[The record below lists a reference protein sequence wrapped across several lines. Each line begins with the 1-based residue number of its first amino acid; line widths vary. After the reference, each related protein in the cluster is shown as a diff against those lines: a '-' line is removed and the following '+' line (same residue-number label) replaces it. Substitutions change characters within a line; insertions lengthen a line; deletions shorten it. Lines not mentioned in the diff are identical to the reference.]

1 MANLLRK
8 ISCDNCGSSDA
19 NAQYDDGSSYCF
31 SCDTYKG
38 DPNSRKEF
46 MKPKPKVKSSAF
58 TETVKLEKDRKVKE
72 PLSKERSEEIKSSTE
87 FDPNG
92 YRGIKLETNRFYG
105 TRYEYDSEQNIEKVY
120 YPVTRDNELSGYKVR
135 EHPKTFFAEGATG
148 NDCDLFGAFRFR
160 AGGKYVLITEGEHD
174 AMAAFQMLKE
184 YNESKNSEF
193 VTAVVSITVGAGNP
207 TKQLQANYDFL
218 NSFDNVIV
226 GFDSDEPGQS
236 AMEKVVSFLPKGKVR
251 LAKWRLKDANK
262 YLEDG
267 KERMFIQDFYAAKP
281 YVPAG
286 VVASTELY
294 DKILQQAVI
303 EKVPF
308 PPFLSK
314 LAAML
319 GDGLM
324 LGHIYNIAAMTSIG
338 KTAIVNELIYYWIFN
353 SPHLVGVVSM
363 ELNSGQYGETMLSR
377 HLQTKLA
384 RLSPSDK
391 AEQLANRG
399 IIQKGKELFE
409 REDGSPRFYLVD
421 DRDGT
426 VEQIQEVIEQ
436 MVIGSGVKIVVI
448 DPLQDLIEG
457 MSNEEQAL
465 FMKWCKS
472 MIKSHGISF
481 VLINHMR
488 KKSEGT
494 SSMEVDESDIMGSST
509 IMKSASVNILLARDK
524 NHEDEVERNT
534 TYVMLPKNRVIG
546 DTGPAGKIYYDKYTH
561 VMHDFDEYWADRPR
575 PVSPDKAMEF

>member
-1 MANLLRK
+1 MANLVK
-8 ISCDNCGSSDA
+8 KTSCDNCGSSDA
-19 NAQYDDGSSYCF
+19 NAVYDDGSSYCF

-38 DPNSRKEF
+38 DPSARKEF
-46 MKPKPKVKSSAF
+46 MKPKPKVKSAAF
-58 TETVKLEKDRKVKE
+58 TEVVKTEKDRKVKE
-72 PLSKERSEEIKSSTE
+72 SLSKTRAEEIKESTE
-87 FDPNG
+87 FDPTG

-105 TRYEYDSEQNIEKVY
+105 TRYEYDDEQKVEKVY

-184 YNESKNSEF
+184 YNESKNSDF
-193 VTAVVSITVGAGNP
+193 ITAVVSITVGAGNP

-226 GFDSDEPGQS
+226 GFDADEAGES
-236 AMEKVVSFLPKGKVR
+236 AMDKVLSYLPKGKVR
-251 LAKWRLKDANK
+251 IAKWRLKDANK

-267 KERMFIQDFYAAKP
+267 KDRLFIQDFYAAKP
-281 YVPAG
+281 YIPAG

-294 DKILQQAVI
+294 DKILQQAAI
-303 EKVPF
+303 QKVPL
-308 PPFLSK
+308 PPFLPK
-314 LAAML
+314 LSAML

-338 KTAIVNELIYYWIFN
+338 KTAIVNELIYYWIFH

-363 ELNSGQYGETMLSR
+363 ELNAGQYGETMLSR

-384 RLSPSDK
+384 RLSPDEK
-391 AEQLANRG
+391 AEQLANKG
-399 IIQKGKELFE
+399 IIQKGKELFQ
-409 REDGSPRFYLVD
+409 REDGTPRFYLVD

-472 MIKSHGISF
+472 MIKSHGITF

-494 SSMEVDESDIMGSST
+494 SSMDVDESDIMGSST

-534 TYVMLPKNRVIG
+534 TYVMLPKNRVLG
-546 DTGPAGKIYYDKYTH
+546 ETGPAGKIFYERYTH
-561 VMHDFDEYWADRPR
+561 VMHDYEEYWKDRPR
-575 PVSPDKAMEF
+575 PVAPGKEMQF

>member
-1 MANLLRK
+1 MANLLK
-8 ISCDNCGSSDA
+8 KTSCDNCGSSDA
-19 NAQYDDGSSYCF
+19 NAIYDDGSSYCF

-38 DPNSRKEF
+38 DPSSRKEF

-58 TETVKLEKDRKVKE
+58 TETVKTEKDRKVKE
-72 PLSKERSEEIKSSTE
+72 SLSKERAEEIKEATE
-87 FDPNG
+87 FDPTG

-105 TRYEYDSEQNIEKVY
+105 TRYEYDEDQKVEKIY

-184 YNESKNSEF
+184 YNESKNSEY

-218 NSFDNVIV
+218 NSFDNVII
-226 GFDSDEPGQS
+226 GFDSDEAGDL
-236 AMEKVVSFLPKGKVR
+236 AVEKVVSYLPKGKVR
-251 LAKWRLKDANK
+251 IAKWRLKDANK

-267 KERMFIQDFYAAKP
+267 KDRLFIQDFYAAKP
-281 YVPAG
+281 YIPAG

-294 DKILQQAVI
+294 DKILQQATI
-303 EKVPF
+303 EKVPL
-308 PPFLSK
+308 PPFLPK
-314 LAAML
+314 LSAKL

-338 KTAIVNELIYYWIFN
+338 KTAIVNELIYYWIFH

-363 ELNSGQYGETMLSR
+363 ELNAGQYGETMLSR

-384 RLSPSDK
+384 RLSPEEK

-399 IIQKGKELFE
+399 IIQKGKELFQ
-409 REDGSPRFYLVD
+409 REDGTPRFYLVD

-494 SSMEVDESDIMGSST
+494 SSMDVDESDIMGSST

-534 TYVMLPKNRVIG
+534 TYVKLPKNRVLG
-546 DTGPAGKIYYDKYTH
+546 ETGPAGMIYYDSQTH
-561 VMHDFDEYWADRPR
+561 TMHDFEEYWKDRPR
-575 PVSPDKAMEF
+575 PVAPGKEMQF